1 MEDYYELTFKD
12 SVLNETDLRFIIEGL
27 NEDIKLNVRGVDGFL
42 TPLYLT
48 PPHSEYD
55 FIQLN
60 YLTIVLG
67 TLEQTVKMKFDIV

>member
-1 MEDYYELTFKD
+1 MEDYYELT
-12 SVLNETDLRFIIEGL
+12 LNETDLHFIIEGL

-48 PPHSEYD
+48 PPNSEYC

-67 TLEQTVKMKFDIV
+67 TIEQTVKMKFDIV

>member
-12 SVLNETDLRFIIEGL
+12 SVLNETDLHFII
-27 NEDIKLNVRGVDGFL
+27 EDIKLNVRGVDGFL

-48 PPHSEYD
+48 PPNSEYC

-67 TLEQTVKMKFDIV
+67 TIEQTVKMKFDIV